1 MGAKDASELRLFA
14 AEKEGQQYADEAL
27 VSDFPITDQSVFF
40 VCLPGEEPPKLQ

>member
-1 MGAKDASELRLFA
+1 VGAKDASELRLFA